1 MLCGQDAR
9 KKRDAA
15 DFEKFQAALAED
27 GGWMEVTA
35 FRWLP
40 TGHQVTAAAPCCR
53 PAAPWHLDCQELERS
68 NHRSR
73 ISACVAVHHTQR
85 G

>member
-40 TGHQVTAAAPCCR
+40 TGHQVTADSSAFLSLQAATVV
-53 PAAPWHLDCQELERS
+53 PWHLGCQENWS
-68 NHRSR
+68 GNADCS
-73 ISACVAVHHTQR
+73 
-85 G
+85 

>member
-40 TGHQVTAAAPCCR
+40 TGHQVTADSSAAGR
-53 PAAPWHLDCQELERS
+53 LR
-68 NHRSR
+68 RG
-73 ISACVAVHHTQR
+73 ISPVR
-85 G
+85 NWSG